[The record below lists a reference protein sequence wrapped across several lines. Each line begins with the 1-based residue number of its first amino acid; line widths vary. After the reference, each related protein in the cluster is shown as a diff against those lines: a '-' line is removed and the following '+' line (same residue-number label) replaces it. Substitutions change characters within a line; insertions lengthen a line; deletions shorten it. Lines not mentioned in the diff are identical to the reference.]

1 MLRGN
6 GGQDIFFSNEDR
18 SRFYLL
24 LQEGIER
31 YRYRLHAF
39 CLMSNHVHLLI
50 EVSCI
55 PLSRIMQ
62 NLSFRYTRYIN
73 ARKNKIGHLFQGR
86 YKALLI
92 DGDSYLME
100 LVRYIHCNPARVG
113 LVTNLDTYKWSSH
126 QTYLGRNS
134 IPWLTTQLV
143 LSQFAEKEEKSRKLY
158 HDFVREGIGE
168 TRRQLYHS
176 GNYEGRILGDDG
188 FSEKVLILAEEKLK
202 NKYTLQQLI
211 DAVCLAYGIKLEEL
225 YETGKKQPNAR
236 ARAVTAYLV
245 QEEES
250 MSLTVLGNILNRDIS
265 ALSKAAGRVRE
276 EVAGSTKL
284 SDKLQLI
291 RNDLMKMSKCQ
302 A

>member
-1 MLRGN
+1 
-6 GGQDIFFSNEDR
+6 
-18 SRFYLL
+18 
-24 LQEGIER
+24 
-31 YRYRLHAF
+31 
-39 CLMSNHVHLLI
+39 
-50 EVSCI
+50 
-55 PLSRIMQ
+55 
-62 NLSFRYTRYIN
+62 
-73 ARKNKIGHLFQGR
+73 
-86 YKALLI
+86 
-92 DGDSYLME
+92 
-100 LVRYIHCNPARVG
+100 
-113 LVTNLDTYKWSSH
+113 
-126 QTYLGRNS
+126 
-134 IPWLTTQLV
+134 
-143 LSQFAEKEEKSRKLY
+143 
-158 HDFVREGIGE
+158 
-168 TRRQLYHS
+168 LYHS